1 MENDSRGCISLFR
14 SAACLSIAFEQL
26 SEEGKSILK
35 SAEQAEVSI
44 ELTDDDGKQKVLSA
58 RAFRRNQLHHANLA
72 GKGGLLLDFSSV
84 APVETST
91 SSSASA
97 SASAPTAHST
107 SPMAIEKPAAT
118 WDLLD
123 CRTWL
128 LDASRRIASQW
139 VEERNAGAPSSRRV
153 PAGTLEELEGQLV
166 EHSIT
171 LCEQLEKEVND
182 ATANCAS
189 LSKNKIVT
197 PRVQDMSKLGIKWQH
212 SHERGSGGKGGVGGS
227 GVAQMKS
234 GSTRTAGQILILKT
248 AKKLGEILKDPFAGE
263 ALHKELRGLLAQ
275 QETRKQKLM
284 REEASRQR
292 LQQMKRKP
300 WLQAKIQ
307 A

>member
-1 MENDSRGCISLFR
+1 
-14 SAACLSIAFEQL
+14 
-26 SEEGKSILK
+26 
-35 SAEQAEVSI
+35 
-44 ELTDDDGKQKVLSA
+44 
-58 RAFRRNQLHHANLA
+58 LA

-84 APVETST
+84 TPAETSVAA
-91 SSSASA
+91 SSSSSSISA
-97 SASAPTAHST
+97 ATALST
-107 SPMAIEKPAAT
+107 SPKAIEKPAAT

-123 CRTWL
+123 CRSWL
-128 LDASRRIASQW
+128 LDASRRIANQW
-139 VEERNAGAPSSRRV
+139 IEERNAGAPSSKRL

-182 ATANCAS
+182 AAGTSAS
-189 LSKNKIVT
+189 LSKNKVVT
-197 PRVQDMSKLGIKWQH
+197 PRVKDMSKLGIKWQH
-212 SHERGSGGKGGVGGS
+212 SYERGSGGKGGVGGS
-227 GVAQMKS
+227 GVAQVKS
-234 GSTRTAGQILILKT
+234 GSSRTAGQILILKT
-248 AKKLGEILKDPFAGE
+248 SKKLGEILKDPFSGE